1 MSGELFSEERSA
13 EVVAASF
20 ADTPDPRLKQVMT
33 SLVRHLHDFVKDVE
47 LTEEEWAFAIDFLT
61 RTGHMSND
69 VRQEFILLSDVLG
82 VSMLVE
88 TINHRTGGTS
98 TESTVL
104 GPFHMVESPPRELGD
119 DIALD
124 GKGTPCLVSGQVT
137 GPDGEPLAAASVD
150 VWQTNEDGFYDV
162 QQPGIQPEGNL
173 RGLFSTDE
181 QGRFWFRSVVPRYYP
196 IPDDGPVGELLAA
209 TGRHPNR
216 PAHLHFIV
224 AAPGYRPVTTH
235 VFVDDSPYLD
245 SDAVFG
251 VKESLIRT
259 VPEVDDSARAAEV
272 GLPNPFRTLTFDLT
286 LLRAD
291 QARPGTQPADAQPT
305 MVHGAPGGTS

>member
-1 MSGELFSEERSA
+1 MSDRQLFTEEGSA

-20 ADTPDPRLKQVMT
+20 ANTPDPRLRKVLT
-33 SLVRHLHDFVKDVE
+33 SLVQHLHAFVKDVE
-47 LTEEEWAFAIDFLT
+47 LTEEEWGFAIDFLT
-61 RTGHMSND
+61 RTGHMSNE

-82 VSMLVE
+82 ISMLVE

-104 GPFHMVESPPRELGD
+104 GPFHMVESPKRELGD
-119 DIALD
+119 DINLD
-124 GKGTPCLVSGQVT
+124 RKGTPCLVSGRVT
-137 GPDGEPLAAASVD
+137 GPEGEPLAGASVD

-162 QQPGIQPEGNL
+162 QQPDIQPPGNL
-173 RGLFSTDE
+173 RGLFTTDE

-196 IPDDGPVGELLAA
+196 IPDDGPVGQLLAA

-235 VFVDDSPYLD
+235 VFVADSPYLD

-251 VKESLIRT
+251 VKESLIRE
-259 VPEVDDSARAAEV
+259 VPEVDDPARAAEV
-272 GLPNPFRTLTFDLT
+272 GLANPFRTLTFDLT
-286 LLRAD
+286 LLRAGD
-291 QARPGTQPADAQPT
+291 APPAAQPADVQPT
-305 MVHGAPGGTS
+305 VVRGAPS